1 MGARR
6 PPRRGRPFGGGPRPG
21 VLGGNFQDI
30 LDQLREERGGRGGIG
45 IRPPRD
51 RDIVID
57 DGPGMGGPGIRPPR
71 DQDIVIDDGPRPPR
85 RRRNRGAQ
93 ERRRRRAERM
103 KRRAEIRR
111 KRKERM
117 AERRKRRKEAG
128 RSKGRRNLPEDMPGP
143 VSRRFAPG
151 EEPN

>member
-51 RDIVID
+51 R
-57 DGPGMGGPGIRPPR
+57 
-71 DQDIVIDDGPRPPR
+71 DIVIDDGPRPPR